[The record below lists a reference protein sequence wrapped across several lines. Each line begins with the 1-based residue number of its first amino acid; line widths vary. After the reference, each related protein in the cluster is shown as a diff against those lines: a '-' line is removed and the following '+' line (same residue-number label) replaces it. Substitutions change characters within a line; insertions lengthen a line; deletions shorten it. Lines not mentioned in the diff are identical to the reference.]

1 MVTFTTRRLD
11 GSSVIVE
18 FEDRGN
24 TMPALSEDLAGVE
37 VYTTMVRLEGTEK
50 TFNQIPADLLRLSP
64 SRSEMRFSQDMA
76 FMESLGLDP
85 EFFPDDL
92 SHAMQQKVGP

>member
-1 MVTFTTRRLD
+1 MVTFTTKRLD
-11 GSSVIVE
+11 GRSVIAE

-37 VYTTMVRLEGTEK
+37 VYTTMVRLECTEEA
-50 TFNQIPADLLRLSP
+50 FNQTPADLLRLSP
-64 SRSEMRFSQDMA
+64 SPSQMRFSEDMA

-92 SHAMQQKVGP
+92 SAAMQQKVGP